1 MNLKNI
7 IEDFNKYHYFA
18 YINNKVGKLSSD
30 NSNTEAKN
38 LAFSKLNKLNQD
50 KIFVYRIKLSKTSS
64 LESSLIN
71 LDKTGPLYFEI
82 REYIFKKNKK
92 IYPNTDNAEA
102 NVFLKKKYLVSGLK
116 MKDFVS
122 NVKKFIKGKLS
133 LIPSKINY
141 IKN

>member
-7 IEDFNKYHYFA
+7 IETFNKYHYFA

-38 LAFSKLNKLNQD
+38 LAFSKLNKLNQN

-64 LESSLIN
+64 LQSSLIN

-102 NVFLKKKYLVSGLK
+102 NVFLKKYLVSGLK

-133 LIPSKINY
+133 LILSKINY
-141 IKN
+141 L

>member
-7 IEDFNKYHYFA
+7 IEKFNKYHYFV
-18 YINNKVGKLSSD
+18 YINNKIGKISSN
-30 NSNTEAKN
+30 NSNTVAKN
-38 LAFSKLNKLNQD
+38 EAFTKLNKLSHY
-50 KIFVYRIKLSKTSS
+50 KIYIYRIKLSKTST
-64 LESSLIN
+64 LQSSLIN

-92 IYPNTDNAEA
+92 IYPNSDNTEA
-102 NVFLKKKYLVSGLK
+102 NVFLKKKYLISGLK
-116 MKDFVS
+116 IKDFVS

-141 IKN
+141 I